1 MFYKQ
6 FPPIFASIFGL
17 FIISVLGQVPQE
29 LESTKFSDASSTPS
43 PACLCAAPTGEV
55 FVGVDMLGS
64 LGKGPGKGKII
75 RLVDKDGDGIAD
87 QKTVYANLDNP
98 RGLVALGGLDDLR
111 QRRHRGTACLHQGRA
126 ASAAPANAL

>member
-6 FPPIFASIFGL
+6 FPPVFASIFVL
-17 FIISVLGQVPQE
+17 FISSVLGQVPQE

-87 QKTVYANLDNP
+87 QKRFMQISIILEVL
-98 RGLVALGGLDDLR
+98 LLLGR
-111 QRRHRGTACLHQGRA
+111 
-126 ASAAPANAL
+126 NY